1 MKDDLS
7 RPCNLCNST
16 EFEVLSTRDRDGEYL
31 RTVICKNC
39 GLVWSDPFPI
49 NPTEYYQ
56 KDYRILY
63 KGTFEPKIKHIYR
76 AAKTA
81 LNRYQGLKDY
91 LEGKQN
97 VLEIGSG
104 GGEFAYLLTR
114 LGFAV
119 RGIEPN
125 EGYGNYSKA
134 EYALN
139 VQIGFAQNTEFP
151 PESFDFITTSHVL
164 EHVDDPT
171 LVLKKLH
178 GWLKNDGILAIE
190 VPNVEA
196 TCQSPKSTFHAA
208 HLFNFNQATL
218 SLLVEKCG
226 FTVIKTFFS
235 GDKGNLSLVAR
246 KNSAPVL
253 LPDTAIA
260 GNFEKISNTVRKHT
274 PLAHYFSLSP
284 YIRLLN
290 KIPRLLE
297 ERKSTEN
304 FTNAKAVLDSCYKKL
319 LPHS

>member
-7 RPCNLCNST
+7 RPCNLCHST
-16 EFEVLSTRDRDGEYL
+16 QFSVLSTRDRDGKYL
-31 RTVICKNC
+31 RTVICKEC

-49 NPTEYYQ
+49 NPAEYYK

-81 LNRYQGLKDY
+81 LKRYQGLKEY
-91 LEGKQN
+91 LNGKQQ
-97 VLEIGSG
+97 VLEVGSG
-104 GGEFAYLLTR
+104 GGEFSYLLSK
-114 LGFAV
+114 LGFSV
-119 RGIEPN
+119 RSIEPN
-125 EGYGNYSKA
+125 EGYGHYSQA
-134 EYALN
+134 EYGLN

-151 PESFDFITTSHVL
+151 PESFDFITSSHVL

-218 SLLVEKCG
+218 SLLAEKSG
-226 FTVIKTFFS
+226 FTVMKTFFS
-235 GDKGNLSLVAR
+235 SDKGNLSLVAR
-246 KNSAPVL
+246 KNTGLTVTPKL
-253 LPDTAIA
+253 TLD
-260 GNFEKISNTVRKHT
+260 GNFEKISAIVSKHT
-274 PLAHYFSLSP
+274 TLRHYFSLSP
-284 YIRLLN
+284 YIRLLS
-290 KIPRLLE
+290 KLPRLLA
-297 ERKSTEN
+297 ERQATKKFSDAKS
-304 FTNAKAVLDSCYKKL
+304 VLDECYKKL
-319 LPHS
+319 VR